1 MVEVRPR
8 LGANVSVATI
18 VVDEEIRLLD
28 FTLKNIPKSMSKVK
42 VNFFADLSIL
52 FSKPVTSD
60 DDILDYIPT
69 QYIAEYAK
77 HLGYD
82 GIAFRSSLTPELKEQ
97 EISAHSELD
106 RYNVV
111 IFNYHKCKAVHSN
124 VVNVTNNYVD
134 CEQTDTDAH
143 KLDIRPTV
151 LDMHY

>member
-1 MVEVRPR
+1 M
-8 LGANVSVATI
+8 
-18 VVDEEIRLLD
+18 
-28 FTLKNIPKSMSKVK
+28 
-42 VNFFADLSIL
+42 

-77 HLGYD
+77 YLGYD

-97 EISAHSELD
+97 DIAAHSELD

-134 CEQTDTDAH
+134 CEQTDTDVD
-143 KLDIRPTV
+143 KLEIRPTL

>member
-1 MVEVRPR
+1 MQFTKE
-8 LGANVSVATI
+8 N
-18 VVDEEIRLLD
+18 LL
-28 FTLKNIPKSMSKVK
+28 K
-42 VNFFADLSIL
+42 
-52 FSKPVTSD
+52 
-60 DDILDYIPT
+60 
-69 QYIAEYAK
+69 Q
-77 HLGYD
+77 
-82 GIAFRSSLTPELKEQ
+82 LKEQ